1 MKKLLIPMIAIVMG
15 LSFASCEKTQEQILQ
30 EMIEAKLKENMNNP
44 KSYEFV
50 SMSSTDS
57 IMSKWKEELEALLME
72 QSVKALNSKNKRLY
86 SQSDMKYLYSHKE
99 RIAFLD
105 SVKINNNKM
114 DSILKVYESKMNS
127 YVPKLKGYSVLFKF
141 RGQNEFGATVLNE
154 YKIVLNNELTEIVK
168 AELVK

>member
-1 MKKLLIPMIAIVMG
+1 
-15 LSFASCEKTQEQILQ
+15 
-30 EMIEAKLKENMNNP
+30 
-44 KSYEFV
+44 
-50 SMSSTDS
+50 
-57 IMSKWKEELEALLME
+57 
-72 QSVKALNSKNKRLY
+72 
-86 SQSDMKYLYSHKE
+86 MKYLYSHKE